1 MVLIIPNSDPIFD
14 NDAENF
20 SKLLKDLLESTI
32 YLQIVLIL
40 EKIDDMNISDQFYD
54 FIEIQNLKN

>member
-1 MVLIIPNSDPIFD
+1 MVLINPNSDPIFD

-54 FIEIQNLKN
+54 FIEI

>member
-54 FIEIQNLKN
+54 FIEI